1 MLLEKVAFLKGN
13 YYDSS
18 LSLTYSSVLKGDK
31 EVLKQIISHDFNPNE
46 KSQIFV
52 DQEINLPRV
61 KLRDY
66 IKTTNCKL
74 TNSLD
79 KATHY
84 VTNEDALSELFT
96 RMTEYTLRIDSL
108 PSEIFDDSL
117 FEGFDL
123 SIYPYKFVIIENYS
137 AKNIISEYLDNNY
150 KIDFDD
156 LLNYKVI
163 YKLNENEKFN
173 TLKSL
178 KLIHSNI
185 LLDKVNKDSII
196 IDEDYYNQLV
206 TMITSNDTANVT
218 LAMELMANCDYKKS
232 APYLLSLF
240 YNYSGIFYDSR
251 SKNHVNFKSLLD
263 YWNLRP
269 GALGVNVNQGI
280 DLLYNKNILTK
291 ENLDIFIKHAIV
303 KDILVNSARGHTVY
317 NIKSFYLEN
326 NQIQETIQPE
336 PYLIDITDAK
346 YN

>member
-1 MLLEKVAFLKGN
+1 MLLEKVAFFKGS
-13 YYDSS
+13 YYDNN
-18 LSLTYSSVLKGDK
+18 LSLTYNSVLKGDK
-31 EVLKQIISHDFNPNE
+31 EVLKQMISHDFKPNE

-84 VTNEDALSELFT
+84 VTNEDALSELFI
-96 RMTEYTLRIDSL
+96 RMTEYVLRIDSL
-108 PSEIFDDSL
+108 PSEIFNDPL

-123 SIYPYKFVIIENYS
+123 NTYPYKFVIIENYS
-137 AKNIISEYLDNNY
+137 AETIISEHLEDIY
-150 KIDFDD
+150 KIDFDA
-156 LLNYKVI
+156 LLNYKII
-163 YKLNENEKFN
+163 YKLCEDEKFN
-173 TLKSL
+173 TVRSL

-206 TMITSNDTANVT
+206 TMLISSDAANVT
-218 LAMELMANCDYKKS
+218 LAMELMANCDYRKS

-240 YNYSGIFYDSR
+240 YNYSNVFYDSR
-251 SKNHVNFKSLLD
+251 SRNHVNFKSLLD
-263 YWNLRP
+263 YWDLRP
-269 GALGVNVNQGI
+269 GALKVNVLQGI
-280 DLLYNKNILTK
+280 DLLYNKNILNK
-291 ENLDIFIKHAIV
+291 ENLDIFIKHAVV
-303 KDILVNSARGHTVY
+303 KDIRVDSNQGQTVY
-317 NIKSFYLEN
+317 NVKSFYLYN
-326 NQIQETIQPE
+326 TKIQKTIQPE

>member
-1 MLLEKVAFLKGN
+1 MLLEKVAFFKGN
-13 YYDSS
+13 YYDFS

-31 EVLKQIISHDFNPNE
+31 EVLKQMISHDFNPDE

-84 VTNEDALSELFT
+84 LTNEDALSEMFT
-96 RMTEYTLRIDSL
+96 RMTEYVLRIDSL
-108 PSEIFDDSL
+108 PSEIFNNPL
-117 FEGFDL
+117 FKGFDL
-123 SIYPYKFVIIENYS
+123 STYPYKFVIIENYN
-137 AKNIISEYLDNNY
+137 AKSIISEHLEDNY
-150 KIDFDD
+150 KIDDNA

-163 YKLNENEKFN
+163 YKLNEDEKFN
-173 TLKSL
+173 TVRSL

-218 LAMELMANCDYKKS
+218 LAMELMANCDYRKS

-240 YNYSGIFYDSR
+240 YNYSNVFYNSR
-251 SKNHVNFKSLLD
+251 SKNHVNFKSLLE
-263 YWNLRP
+263 YWDLRP
-269 GALGVNVNQGI
+269 GALNVNVLQGI
-280 DLLYNKNILTK
+280 DLLYDKNILTR
-291 ENLDIFIKHAIV
+291 ENLDIFIKHAVV
-303 KDILVNSARGHTVY
+303 KDIQVNSNQGHTVY
-317 NIKSFYLEN
+317 NVKSFYLKN
-326 NQIQETIQPE
+326 DQIQETIQPE

>member
-1 MLLEKVAFLKGN
+1 MLLEKVAFFKGN

-31 EVLKQIISHDFNPNE
+31 EVLKQMISHDFNPDE

-84 VTNEDALSELFT
+84 LTNEDALSELFT
-96 RMTEYTLRIDSL
+96 IMTEYVLRIDSL
-108 PSEIFDDSL
+108 PSEIFNNPL
-117 FEGFDL
+117 FKGFDL
-123 SIYPYKFVIIENYS
+123 STYPYKFVIIENYN
-137 AKNIISEYLDNNY
+137 AKSIISEHLEDNY
-150 KIDFDD
+150 KIDDNA

-163 YKLNENEKFN
+163 YKLNEDEKFN
-173 TLKSL
+173 TVRSL

-218 LAMELMANCDYKKS
+218 LAMELMANCDYRKS

-251 SKNHVNFKSLLD
+251 SKNHVNFKSLLE
-263 YWNLRP
+263 YWDLRP
-269 GALGVNVNQGI
+269 GALKVNVLQGI
-280 DLLYNKNILTK
+280 DLLYNKNILTR
-291 ENLDIFIKHAIV
+291 ENLDIFIKHAVV
-303 KDILVNSARGHTVY
+303 KDIRVNSNQGHTVY
-317 NIKSFYLEN
+317 NVKSFYLKN
-326 NQIQETIQPE
+326 DQIQETIQPE